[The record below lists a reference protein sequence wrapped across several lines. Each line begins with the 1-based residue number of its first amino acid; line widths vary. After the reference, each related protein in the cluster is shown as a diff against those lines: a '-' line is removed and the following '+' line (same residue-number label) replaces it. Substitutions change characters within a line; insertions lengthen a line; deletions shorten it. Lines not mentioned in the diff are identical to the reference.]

1 MEHTHEGQSA
11 LPDSDL
17 RQAATVVLLRD
28 TQSGPEVLLLERPS
42 NRGSFAGA
50 WVFPGGGVDEEDR
63 TTAAALAATESGAE
77 INGEAEIGAS
87 SDEERVARVAGVREV
102 QEECG
107 LEVHRG
113 GLVPL
118 SCWTPPSGIP
128 KRMRTWF
135 FLAEAPVGDIRLAVN
150 EVVDHR
156 WIRPEQAL
164 KEHGAGSLNLAPPT
178 WVELAGLSKHAST
191 SAAFTAARIQGVRLF
206 GTRMWQGENQRAV
219 LWQGDVAYDD
229 FSLMDAAG
237 PRHRL
242 AIGSLPW
249 VYSNGNDSE

>member
-1 MEHTHEGQSA
+1 MEHTREGQSS

-63 TTAAALAATESGAE
+63 TAAAVLAAALAFADGGSAPD
-77 INGEAEIGAS
+77 A
-87 SDEERVARVAGVREV
+87 EERAARVAGVREV
-102 QEECG
+102 VEECG
-107 LEVHRG
+107 LQVPIG

-118 SCWTPPSGIP
+118 SCWTPPTGIP

-135 FLAEAPVGDIRLAVN
+135 FVAEAPAGSIQLALD

-156 WIRPEQAL
+156 WVRPEQAL
-164 KEHGAGSLNLAPPT
+164 REHSAGTLNLSPPT
-178 WVELAGLSKHAST
+178 WVELAGLADYDST
-191 SAAFTAARIQGVRLF
+191 DAALAAARVRGIRHF
-206 GTRMWQGENQRAV
+206 GTRMWRGESASEHMV
-219 LWQGDVAYDD
+219 LWQGDVAYDN
-229 FSLMDAAG
+229 FSLMDAEG

-242 AIGSLPW
+242 AIGALPW
-249 VYSNGNDSE
+249 VYSTGDFGY